1 MLGEADI
8 CVFDLRRDLVG
19 FAWGVSPIVP
29 QQCNSSNLERSHRA
43 KAYFC
48 EYSILIFCRKT
59 QFKTSFR
66 LSPFKGT
73 KVTMPIF
80 SLSTMSP
87 FPSVQIRFS
96 SFLEVPSHKI
106 ECVTEPFPLSQ
117 NLHPCTA
124 SQIEYLLLVV
134 IYPISLFHWY
144 MAIGCAMN
152 HGIGNTPRL

>member
-1 MLGEADI
+1 MYPRANVVSIWWEKLIFMSLIWDLRFGWLVIWEIYICLKKYFTFAYIYGPMLGEADI

-87 FPSVQIRFS
+87 FPSVQIRFWFTLS
-96 SFLEVPSHKI
+96 RGS
-106 ECVTEPFPLSQ
+106 EP
-117 NLHPCTA
+117 
-124 SQIEYLLLVV
+124 
-134 IYPISLFHWY
+134 
-144 MAIGCAMN
+144 
-152 HGIGNTPRL
+152 